1 MNPVWVI
8 AKRELNSYFDSLIA
22 YVFLVIFLG
31 FTGFFTWFYPSDIFF
46 RGQVDM
52 QVFFFFA
59 SWTLFFFIPAITMRQ
74 VAEERDTG
82 TIELLLTKAVTDQQ
96 VIVGKFVACFLLVC
110 VALACTLP
118 YYFSISSLGD
128 IDHGST
134 VSGYLALLLLSAV
147 YIAIGIWA
155 SSVTK
160 KQLIAL
166 ILSLGVAINFQ
177 LLFGLGA
184 SGSGFF
190 ATLLDSLSL
199 TSHYESISRGV
210 WDTKDILYFLS
221 MSAFFIAFAIE
232 VLSLVGRGKGFESDL
247 KSPLPNALGIG
258 LGAIF
263 AYITY
268 SSGVESNGLLAISG
282 IAGLFFGEIIGHLI
296 MNKRY
301 TLILMFG
308 IVILINLISQNHSI
322 RWDMTDEEQYT
333 LSNATENILESLE
346 DPVTVTA
353 YFTEDL
359 PPQLQKLKDDF
370 RDKLIEYSSAS
381 GGYLD
386 FKFTDPSQD
395 DILKQT
401 AMMDGVMPVPVQMRE
416 KDQVKQQEVFIG
428 AVLEMGEQK
437 EVIPMIA
444 SGTGM
449 EYALS
454 TAIKKMSVVDK
465 PSVGLIQGHGEPG
478 LQELEGVYAQLSI
491 LYNVENIDLNA
502 ETSIPDRF
510 RAVALIA
517 PTDSIPPDHFAKM
530 DDYLGRGGK
539 MMIGIN
545 AVNGDFQT
553 AQGTALTTGL
563 ETWLSEKGLIVD
575 PTFVIDANCGTVTV
589 QRQQGMFRFQTPVQF
604 PFLPLVSNFPEH
616 PITKGLEQVVMPFA
630 SNIRFSGDSSKTF
643 TPIAYTSERAGS
655 INVPTQFD
663 VNKQWTEADFP
674 IGNLVLGGILEG
686 KIVGDMPS
694 KMVVFGDGDFPT
706 QGRGQNSD
714 NANLMSNTIDWLSD
728 DTGLI
733 ELRTKGVV
741 TRPISDE
748 YLGDE
753 NEGKRNTMKFMNFG
767 MPIFLILLFGFYRFQ
782 RQIRL
787 RKQRESVS
795 YA

>member
-1 MNPVWVI
+1 MNPIWVI

-96 VIVGKFVACFLLVC
+96 VIIGKFVACFLLVC
-110 VALACTLP
+110 VALACTIP
-118 YYFSISSLGD
+118 YYYSISTLGD

-134 VSGYLALLLLSAV
+134 ISGYFALLLLSAV

-155 SSVTK
+155 STVTK

-184 SGSGFF
+184 NGSGFF

-210 WDTKDILYFLS
+210 WDTKDILYFVT
-221 MSAFFIAFAIE
+221 MAAFFIAFAIE
-232 VLSLVGRGKGFESDL
+232 VLSLVGRGKGLDSNI
-247 KSPLPNALGIG
+247 KSPLPNILGVGIG
-258 LGAIF
+258 ALF
-263 AYITY
+263 AYMAY
-268 SSGVESNGLLAISG
+268 SSGVETNGLLAVSG
-282 IAGLFFGEIIGHLI
+282 FAGLFFGEILGHMIL
-296 MNKRY
+296 NKRY
-301 TLILMFG
+301 TLMLMFG
-308 IVILINLISQNHSI
+308 IVILVNLISRNI
-322 RWDMTDEEQYT
+322 FLRWDMTDEQQFT
-333 LSNATENILESLE
+333 LSNATENILEELE

-370 RDKLIEYSSAS
+370 REKLVEYSNSS
-381 GGYLD
+381 NGNLD
-386 FKFTDPSQD
+386 FTFIDPSEND
-395 DILKQT
+395 ASKQT
-401 AMMDGVMPVPVQMRE
+401 AMQNGVMPVPVQMRE
-416 KDQVKQQEVFIG
+416 KDQVKQQEVFLG
-428 AVLEMGEQK
+428 AMLELGEQK
-437 EVIPMIA
+437 EVIPVIA

-449 EYALS
+449 EYALT
-454 TAIKKMSVVDK
+454 TAIKKMTVVDK
-465 PSVGLIQGHGEPG
+465 PSIGLIQGHGEPG
-478 LQELEGVYAQLSI
+478 LQELESVYAQLSI
-491 LYNVENIDLNA
+491 LYNVENIDLNS
-502 ETSIPDRF
+502 ETTIPDRF
-510 RAVALIA
+510 RTVALVA
-517 PTDSIPPDHFAKM
+517 PSDSIPPDHFSKL
-530 DDYLGRGGK
+530 DDYLGRGGNL
-539 MMIGIN
+539 MVGIN

-553 AQGTALTTGL
+553 AQGSALTTGL
-563 ETWLSEKGLIVD
+563 ETWLAQKGLIVD
-575 PTFVIDANCGTVTV
+575 PSFVIDANCGTVNV

-604 PFLPLVSNFPEH
+604 PFLPLISNFPEH
-616 PITKGLEQVVMPFA
+616 PITKGLEQIVMVFA
-630 SNIRFSGDSSKTF
+630 SNIRFTGDSTKTF
-643 TPIAYTSERAGS
+643 TPIALSSEKSGS
-655 INVPTQFD
+655 INVPTNFD
-663 VNKQWTEADFP
+663 VNKQWSQADFP
-674 IGNLVLGGILEG
+674 ISNLVVGGILEG
-686 KIVGDMPS
+686 NLVGDMPS
-694 KMVVFGDGDFPT
+694 KIVLFGDGDFPT
-706 QGRGQNSD
+706 QGGGQNSD
-714 NANLMSNTIDWLSD
+714 NANLMSNAIDWLSD

-741 TRPISDE
+741 TRPIKEE

-753 NEGKRNTMKFMNFG
+753 NEGKRNTLKFLNFG
-767 MPIFLILLFGFYRFQ
+767 LPIFLLLMFGLYRFQ
-782 RQIRL
+782 RQSRIR
-787 RKQRESVS
+787 KHRESVS